1 MEGCKCLLSQQQ
13 FQLDL
18 HLGSKKAQPKEWPG
32 VPSPAFQFV
41 KDHSLPSVQL
51 QLKLIKLYRSIFAFE
66 VLNHS
71 PTSQY
76 LHSSVH
82 HTGPQSN
89 TSAAHSQCPLVSR
102 RWSCSP
108 LEILKMVKMIKLI
121 KMIMIKI
128 VKISRPSSREDA
140 RWPPRETQNASASS
154 KVFTSLFKR

>member
-1 MEGCKCLLSQQQ
+1 MDGTPIMGGQLTKSQILQTEAKRLAQLQVCHLKMLGKWKVVNVFYDRSQQQ

-82 HTGPQSN
+82 HTEPQSN
-89 TSAAHSQCPLVSR
+89 TSATHSQCPSVSR
-102 RWSCSP
+102 R
-108 LEILKMVKMIKLI
+108 
-121 KMIMIKI
+121 
-128 VKISRPSSREDA
+128 
-140 RWPPRETQNASASS
+140 
-154 KVFTSLFKR
+154 